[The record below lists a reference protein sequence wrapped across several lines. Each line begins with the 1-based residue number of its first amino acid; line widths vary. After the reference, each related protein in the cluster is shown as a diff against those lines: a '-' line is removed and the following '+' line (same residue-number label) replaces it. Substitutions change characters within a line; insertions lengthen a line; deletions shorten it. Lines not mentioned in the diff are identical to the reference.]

1 MWRLVFVLCLLLS
14 STVFAAEN
22 RGQLQVG
29 ITITGPGNSSAASSK
44 LAADAIAEPEVLVPR
59 PTERPAAIVPRD
71 NAPLSR

>member
-14 STVFAAEN
+14 STILAADS

-29 ITITGPGNSSAASSK
+29 ITITGAGNSSAANSK
-44 LAADAIAEPEVLVPR
+44 PAAGAIAEPEVLVPR

-71 NAPLSR
+71 NAPLNR